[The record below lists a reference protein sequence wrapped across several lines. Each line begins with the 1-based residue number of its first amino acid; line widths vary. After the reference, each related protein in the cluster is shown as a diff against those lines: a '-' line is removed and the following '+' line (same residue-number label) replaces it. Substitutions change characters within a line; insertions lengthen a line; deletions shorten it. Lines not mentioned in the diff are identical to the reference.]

1 MGYTHVYA
9 PDLNRTDYTRPL
21 LDEHLRDSLVRVN
34 RGMPGAAID
43 EAVGKLNDLDSG
55 SLLQKNRVFTD
66 WLQNG
71 VTVKYVQGG
80 EEQSGIVRLVDY
92 DRPENNEFLV
102 VNQYTFMENGNTR
115 RPDVIL
121 FINGLPLVLME
132 LKSPSQEGAG
142 TENAYRQIRNYMQ
155 DIPSLFYYNAI
166 CVISDLSTNMAGTIT
181 SGLDRFMQWKRKSA
195 DQAEDTAVVQ
205 FETFYEGMFQK
216 ERLLDI
222 LQNFILFSGDSQKPA
237 KILAGYHQY
246 FAVRKAV
253 ERARQAARTDGKGG
267 VFWHTQGSGKS
278 LSMVFYAHLLQTA
291 LDSPT
296 IVVMTD
302 RIDLDDQ
309 LYTQFARCAEFLR
322 QTPVQAESKE
332 HLKKLLDGRQ
342 ANGIIF
348 TTMFKFERGEKPLS
362 ERRNIVVMADEAHR
376 GQYGFEEKLVL
387 QENAQGEKEARTVV
401 GNARIIREALP
412 NATYVGFTGTPISA
426 KDRNTRE
433 VFGDYIDIYDMTQAV
448 EDGATRPVYYESRVI
463 KLHLDQETLARI
475 DETYDA
481 LEQQSDPE
489 TIEKS
494 KRMLGSLRRHLDNT
508 YVVDHKGNKTKLKRK
523 EGKE

>member
-1 MGYTHVYA
+1 M
-9 PDLNRTDYTRPL
+9 
-21 LDEHLRDSLVRVN
+21 
-34 RGMPGAAID
+34 
-43 EAVGKLNDLDSG
+43 
-55 SLLQKNRVFTD
+55 
-66 WLQNG
+66 
-71 VTVKYVQGG
+71 
-80 EEQSGIVRLVDY
+80 
-92 DRPENNEFLV
+92 
-102 VNQYTFMENGNTR
+102 VNQYTFVENGNTR

-155 DIPSLFYYNAI
+155 DIPSLSIVMPSVSSAT
-166 CVISDLSTNMAGTIT
+166 CPPTWPAPSPRAGP
-181 SGLDRFMQWKRKSA
+181 LHAVKRKSA

-205 FETFYEGMFQK
+205 FETFYEGMSRKSGCWTFCK
-216 ERLLDI
+216 TSSSFRGTARSRPRYWRAITSISRCARRL
-222 LQNFILFSGDSQKPA
+222 
-237 KILAGYHQY
+237 
-246 FAVRKAV
+246 

-362 ERRNIVVMADEAHR
+362 QRRNIVVMADEAHR

-387 QENAQGEKEARTVV
+387 QENAQGEKEACTVV

-412 NATYVGFTGTPISA
+412 NATYVGFTGTPS
-426 KDRNTRE
+426 RPGTGTPGRSL
-433 VFGDYIDIYDMTQAV
+433 
-448 EDGATRPVYYESRVI
+448 ATTS
-463 KLHLDQETLARI
+463 TS
-475 DETYDA
+475 T
-481 LEQQSDPE
+481 
-489 TIEKS
+489 T
-494 KRMLGSLRRHLDNT
+494 
-508 YVVDHKGNKTKLKRK
+508 
-523 EGKE
+523 